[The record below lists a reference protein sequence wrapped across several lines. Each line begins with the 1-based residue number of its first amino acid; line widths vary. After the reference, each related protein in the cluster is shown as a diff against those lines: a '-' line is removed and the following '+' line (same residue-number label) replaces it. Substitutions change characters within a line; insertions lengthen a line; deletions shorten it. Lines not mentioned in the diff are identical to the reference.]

1 MSVARS
7 PTLERKGVLRSS
19 SELDETWHYLRE
31 AYQELRRRRI
41 ELLRGLGLSWSE
53 YAALQLCARAPAMPS
68 DIADSV
74 GVTSAGATDIIDRL
88 EERRLVRRLSH
99 PKDRRAV
106 LVELTRSGERLYAE
120 TQSVLHRVAQE
131 LSKALTDRERDSLV
145 TGLLAILRALRV
157 RPA

>member
-1 MSVARS
+1 MSLPRS
-7 PTLERKGVLRSS
+7 PPLGRKGATPSS

-41 ELLRGLGLSWSE
+41 ELLRQLDLSWSE
-53 YAALQLCARAPAMPS
+53 YVALQLCARAPAKPS
-68 DIADSV
+68 EIADSV

-88 EERRLVRRLSH
+88 EQRRLVRRLSH

-106 LVELTRSGERLYAE
+106 LVELTRSGERLYAA
-120 TQSVLHRVAQE
+120 TQSLQHRVAQD
-131 LSKALTDRERDSLV
+131 LSEALTDRERESLI
-145 TGLLAILRALRV
+145 TGLLAILRALHV